1 MVAARAALPGCL
13 SYPVPMVPFTTSPE
27 AEQQKVKCTM
37 NIVVLQGTLAAEPVE
52 RTLPSGTTV
61 MDWSVKTRHNGKSV
75 SVPVQWTEPNR
86 SVQGFDEGDDVVIF
100 GSIRQR
106 FFRAAGSLASRTEV
120 VGEAVCK
127 PTQRAAT
134 SKLLARA
141 EAALLSPE

>member
-1 MVAARAALPGCL
+1 
-13 SYPVPMVPFTTSPE
+13 
-27 AEQQKVKCTM
+27 M

-61 MDWSVKTRHNGKSV
+61 MDWVLKTHSEGRKV
-75 SVPVQWTEPNR
+75 SVPIQWTEPAKA
-86 SVQGFDEGDDVVIF
+86 VQAFDEGDEVVVF
-100 GSIRQR
+100 GSVRQR
-106 FFRAAGSLASRTEV
+106 FFRARGALASRTEV
-120 VGEAVCK
+120 VGEAVTK